1 MQRCSRPKRR
11 RLGAMLLGAV
21 EPSERL
27 DFFSHPQGEGLLVL
41 DERLCLPGA
50 GNVRIH
56 FHAGSATEQFRLQ
69 LLRPFE
75 AEVGAGYQLLEAM
88 ELQVEEGL
96 QSLQLPFAFQAK
108 DCLAWQSWRH
118 GVISFHEELAPASV
132 KLLLPGAPLR
142 LSERIEA
149 RHFAQVARRY
159 ALQLEV
165 DVVPSPASDADE
177 READAVRRCRWEEIH
192 WALSSAAGSQ
202 QLPEGDGIWS
212 MGNRR
217 MCESLGHEFQSGR
230 FSFLGEHLP
239 LQFGLCAPAQ
249 CDRNDA
255 SEQLLA
261 RLAPEA
267 VPLLR
272 QAEFMEMPRWAAG
285 DHWGLVLA
293 LLCPALVG
301 LAAEISFSWRAGRC
315 SPCQALRRLFQ
326 PRLAQREAQ
335 LLRRLGCCLLGLLH
349 LLLGLDVFCAPEPP
363 AFLWRDLDTV
373 LGYVSTQAM
382 LLLSARWAA
391 QAGGPRELCGRL
403 LRKWLRLAPA
413 GLALR
418 LLFCPL
424 PARWRH
430 SGVSAR
436 RSAGDT
442 LAVDCRLPRC
452 SSAPTCAE
460 PLEGLPFGGK
470 DVIMAFPEV
479 ADVGWFLDD
488 RFDQLLAADAA
499 ESCRTPSRRPALGFG
514 AGGAVGL
521 VGAAGGGSVEPKDAV
536 RLPARLGGTPGHCLA
551 APLSE
556 LQRGAAAGVAYPRPA
571 PGAARAAGA
580 GAGGGRGGAVGGGL
594 LRHEESGRS
603 RRLLHRCW

>member
-1 MQRCSRPKRR
+1 
-11 RLGAMLLGAV
+11 MLLGAV

-27 DFFSHPQGEGLLVL
+27 DFFSHPQGLLVL

-315 SPCQALRRLFQ
+315 SPCQA
-326 PRLAQREAQ
+326 
-335 LLRRLGCCLLGLLH
+335 
-349 LLLGLDVFCAPEPP
+349 
-363 AFLWRDLDTV
+363 
-373 LGYVSTQAM
+373 
-382 LLLSARWAA
+382 
-391 QAGGPRELCGRL
+391 
-403 LRKWLRLAPA
+403 
-413 GLALR
+413 
-418 LLFCPL
+418 
-424 PARWRH
+424 
-430 SGVSAR
+430 
-436 RSAGDT
+436 
-442 LAVDCRLPRC
+442 
-452 SSAPTCAE
+452 
-460 PLEGLPFGGK
+460 
-470 DVIMAFPEV
+470 
-479 ADVGWFLDD
+479 
-488 RFDQLLAADAA
+488 
-499 ESCRTPSRRPALGFG
+499 
-514 AGGAVGL
+514 
-521 VGAAGGGSVEPKDAV
+521 
-536 RLPARLGGTPGHCLA
+536 
-551 APLSE
+551 
-556 LQRGAAAGVAYPRPA
+556 
-571 PGAARAAGA
+571 
-580 GAGGGRGGAVGGGL
+580 
-594 LRHEESGRS
+594 
-603 RRLLHRCW
+603 